1 MNSSNRPL
9 TAEW

>member
-1 MNSSNRPL
+1 L